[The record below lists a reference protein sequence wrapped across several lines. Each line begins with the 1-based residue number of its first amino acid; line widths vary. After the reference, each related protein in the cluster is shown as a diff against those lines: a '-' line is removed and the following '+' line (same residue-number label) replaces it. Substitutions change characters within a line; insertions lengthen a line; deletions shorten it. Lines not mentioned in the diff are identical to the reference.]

1 MHIRDAVEADA
12 AALAALAGA
21 PRDVMRNLVH
31 DRTVRVATDDQPDED
46 TGDGAGTGAGAEAE
60 AGTGTGTGDGHD
72 DDVESFVRGDHG
84 DGEESD
90 RGLLGFVSF
99 DVRDGTVHVTQIGG
113 DRDACERLLE
123 EPVRFATREDLDA
136 ELLVAHDDG
145 DTRRAAESVGF
156 RRRGSGPTFEGNQTV
171 RYRLVTEDAESR

>member
-31 DRTVRVATDDQPDED
+31 DRTVRVATDDHPEGD
-46 TGDGAGTGAGAEAE
+46 TEDGAGTGVGA
-60 AGTGTGTGDGHD
+60 GDGDGDADEHED
-72 DDVESFVRGDHG
+72 EDEDVESFVRGDHDDG
-84 DGEESD
+84 DGSD

-113 DRDACERLLE
+113 DPDACERLLE

-145 DTRRAAESVGF
+145 ETRRAAESVGF

-171 RYRLVTEDAESR
+171 RYRLVTGDAESR